1 MLELPETV
9 TGFCGPFLASNLLL
23 PKKFLIAAILPVR
36 TRYPIK
42 SAINMAV
49 I

>member
-1 MLELPETV
+1 MPEFPETI
-9 TGFCGPFLASNLLL
+9 TGFRGAFLASDLLL

-42 SAINMAV
+42 SAINMIV